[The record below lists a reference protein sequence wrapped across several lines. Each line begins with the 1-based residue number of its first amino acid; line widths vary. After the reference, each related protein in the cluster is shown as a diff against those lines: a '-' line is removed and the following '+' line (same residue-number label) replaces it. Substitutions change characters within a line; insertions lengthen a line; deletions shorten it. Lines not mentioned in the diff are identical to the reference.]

1 MAKINRELLDRLKDT
16 EKVET
21 VFLDIDGEAFELKI
35 QKNLT
40 TALQDKAVKFISEV
54 SAQFVGENELENLN
68 YLIFVATIFHTLTD
82 LEIPTERNELVLFI
96 GDLMMSGLSDKIIDI
111 LGSKASKALTQFS
124 NLILGMAKVVEDGSL
139 YTTAAQIANGE
150 IS

>member
-54 SAQFVGENELENLN
+54 SSQFVGENELENLN

-82 LEIPTERNELVLFI
+82 LEIPTERSELILFI

-139 YTTAAQIANGE
+139 YTAATQIANGE